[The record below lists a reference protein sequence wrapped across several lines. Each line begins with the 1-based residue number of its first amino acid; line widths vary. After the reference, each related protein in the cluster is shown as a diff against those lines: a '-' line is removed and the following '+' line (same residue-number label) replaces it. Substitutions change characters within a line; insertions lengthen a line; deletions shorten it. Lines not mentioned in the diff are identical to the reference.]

1 MFRDVDKGMML
12 PEQDDI
18 LKGIGMLAVLRILL
32 DIIF

>member
-1 MFRDVDKGMML
+1 MDNMMQVMPDK
-12 PEQDDI
+12 DDI